1 ADPSRL
7 AQVVGNLLNN
17 SAKYTPPGGRI
28 ALSVREH
35 AGEAIASVS
44 DNGAGI
50 PPEMIDSVF
59 EIFTQVDRTL
69 DRSQGGLGI
78 GWSLVRRLMSLHG
91 GSVDARSEGVERGS
105 TFTIRLPLSPGE
117 GADGSRALRPE
128 APPIP
133 TRSLRILVVDDNVDA
148 ADS

>member
-50 PPEMIDSVF
+50 PPEMINSVF

-78 GWSLVRRLMSLHG
+78 GLSLVRRLMNLHG
-91 GSVDARSEGVERGS
+91 GSVEARSEGFDRGS
-105 TFTIRLPLSPGE
+105 TFTIRLPISSKGSVGAGPSAKPGLP
-117 GADGSRALRPE
+117 GSAG
-128 APPIP
+128 
-133 TRSLRILVVDDNVDA
+133 S
-148 ADS
+148 